1 MQVGI
6 LWSEALSYNLTTT
19 YLAEDELLLLAMY
32 YKSFNSLRLRDIFND
47 IQNIIQLKNN
57 YKNIFLHY
65 IHYNFDTN

>member
-1 MQVGI
+1 
-6 LWSEALSYNLTTT
+6 
-19 YLAEDELLLLAMY
+19 MY